1 LFIKTLNHM
10 KRYGWIW
17 GLVSTTALGAGGVW
31 VNNVNATAKDVV
43 ELKVLLPEINNT
55 TKDTR
60 QAVNSI
66 KDDISEVK
74 ERVANIEGRLSKK

>member
-1 LFIKTLNHM
+1 M
-10 KRYGWIW
+10 KRYGWLW
-17 GLVSTTALGAGGVW
+17 GMVITTALGITGVW
-31 VNNVNATAKDVV
+31 INNVNATAKDVV